1 MLSGFSRVRLLSTL
15 WIITHQAPLSMGF
28 SRQKYWSELPCPSP
42 GDLPSPG
49 IEPASLATP
58 ALQADSLLLSHR
70 GSPDL
75 RYVSTI
81 DGFRAYNIPFIE
93 LSLLSLYCLYSVLRC
108 PRNGLSPDIR
118 QLFLFAITLP
128 PPSPLPQPLPCN

>member
-15 WIITHQAPLSMGF
+15 WTIAYQAPLSIGF
-28 SRQKYWSELPCPSP
+28 SRQKYWSESHCPSP

-70 GSPDL
+70 RSPDL
-75 RYVSTI
+75 RYVSAI

-93 LSLLSLYCLYSVLRC
+93 LSLLALYCLYSVLGC
-108 PRNGLSPDIR
+108 PRDGIPPDIR

-128 PPSPLPQPLPCN
+128 PPSPLPPALAL